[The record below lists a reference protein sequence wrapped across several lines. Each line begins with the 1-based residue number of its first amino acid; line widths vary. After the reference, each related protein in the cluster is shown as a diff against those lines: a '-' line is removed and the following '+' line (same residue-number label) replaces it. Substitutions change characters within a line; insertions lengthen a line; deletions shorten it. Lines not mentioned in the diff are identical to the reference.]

1 MVTEQ
6 TTTLPVNNTTREQL
20 KMIRY
25 SIFLAAVFSLAIF
38 GLTKLAP
45 AHTSMEGNLNQT
57 VVYKTA
63 FAGGTHPIVIE
74 PCAKEDC
81 SDTAQ

>member
-6 TTTLPVNNTTREQL
+6 TATFPVNKTTRETV

-25 SIFLAAVFSLAIF
+25 TIFLAAISGLAIL

-45 AHTSMEGNLNQT
+45 AQAGMENPKNVT
-57 VVYKTA
+57 VVYQTA
-63 FAGGTHPIVIE
+63 FAGGTHPLVLE
-74 PCAKEDC
+74 RCAKEDC
-81 SDTAQ
+81 SDTTD